1 MMLNTKKSDRQI
13 IRYRTHSCLEPS
25 HSRKIVRYPGHLA
38 YHRRCAIIATRL
50 KRREARKKKTNWL
63 YHRLLL
69 PPKVS
74 KRKESSKRNHD
85 FLAHHL
91 HTESKT
97 KPNSPRSIYRVNRAS
112 ARRLLRDQGY
122 FSERLRYSD
131 SWQISPNDVGGQN
144 KKGTCLSNEL
154 EPMPLNEWKIVLNK
168 KDQEESRDCFDK
180 QEHKDTEKKL
190 TWEPLKEGLEKQ
202 DCDVSIHNRE
212 DSYGVKCNED
222 ELELLSIEQRQYME
236 SEFPNSV
243 TDHSVWNFPILP
255 TSVIMAPLKLGM
267 LCHQKYPFQRKVR
280 KDAFSSFEVLAQKIN
295 LQPRPGIWKK
305 DKTSSSKYELKEPKV
320 NVIDLSLCLPP
331 VENNP
336 HETNFSNFSPKRR
349 SDIDDKN
356 QDMLFGPAI
365 SSFPN
370 DKVVSSHNIKEDEY
384 GAGSDPAQNMGA
396 TSHNPIVRKLL
407 GSNKWS
413 SRPLSTKSAPVGN
426 KFIGRH
432 NQIVKNI
439 AKSKQW
445 TGRPQ
450 TSNTLS
456 ANQLDPSS
464 ATARCWSTEEEEED
478 ESLFADE
485 KPKPQKRKKK
495 SGRKKKKQQ
504 EQEREL
510 SAKTGPLESATDL
523 LDDDIFAELLK
534 LYTPRDSQRN
544 SATNSKSTFQRKKK
558 RKRSGSK
565 KKEDMRKALRE
576 DILVSL
582 RRNTAY
588 WFEVTSRLQTV
599 SGKSEP
605 KAEEDII
612 ENAPSSKGKKNL
624 RAAVHKAFP
633 KLDRGKQG
641 SSIDTASVPLSPK
654 LPLIDQKK
662 PPSKFYRAA
671 AAVVN
676 AERNYYNFLPPLN
689 ASWSE
694 ALEDLFPAVGQDS
707 EDSGLGGEKKAGKKK
722 SKRGGKKKG
731 EEGGLDDPGQ
741 TAVSTVS
748 DSRAGSSKRSSGS
761 PHSSKP
767 TSARSSKSS
776 SAHRRMH
783 DPLSYDPKQFLGDN
797 NPPEDESELAKLQE
811 ALGGGGSTTLTES
824 EVFWFHL
831 PRSPSHRAAVFTLP
845 VQIKRLRGLGTVDYL
860 KKYMRLRTSRRQLH
874 SMVFTK
880 HRDLESIR
888 IERLLT
894 SDFGKALGDALG
906 GELSETQLEKLTSMV
921 PLPEEAMDKDFFVLI
936 AAFAERLFCYDLLA
950 AKDVEIEPRDLVEQ
964 LDFQQLDERLE
975 EVTLDPLLHRMLTTI
990 RDLG

>member
-1 MMLNTKKSDRQI
+1 MVLNTKKSDRQI
-13 IRYRTHSCLEPS
+13 IRYKTHSCLEPS
-25 HSRKIVRYPGHLA
+25 HSKKIVRYPGHLA

-50 KRREARKKKTNWL
+50 KRRGARKKKTNWL

-74 KRKESSKRNHD
+74 KKKRSSKRNHE
-85 FLAHHL
+85 FLEHHL
-91 HTESKT
+91 NTENKT
-97 KPNSPRSIYRVNRAS
+97 KSDNSRNVHCVRSGNLNRVS
-112 ARRLLRDQGY
+112 SRRMLKDQRY
-122 FSERLRYSD
+122 FSERLRSND
-131 SWQISPNDVGGQN
+131 SWQNSLNN
-144 KKGTCLSNEL
+144 KEGTCHSNEL

-168 KDQEESRDCFDK
+168 KDQEESADYFGQQD
-180 QEHKDTEKKL
+180 HNDTEKKL
-190 TWEPLKEGLEKQ
+190 TWEPSKEGLETQ
-202 DCDVSIHNRE
+202 GCDVSSHNRE
-212 DSYGVKCNED
+212 DGYGGKCKEV

-236 SEFPNSV
+236 SEFPNSI

-255 TSVIMAPLKLGM
+255 TSVITAPLKLGM
-267 LCHQKYPFQRKVR
+267 LYHQKYPFQRKMHN
-280 KDAFSSFEVLAQKIN
+280 DAFSSFEVLAQKIN

-320 NVIDLSLCLPP
+320 NVIDLSLCLPQ

-336 HETNFSNFSPKRR
+336 HETSYSIFAPKRH
-349 SDIDDKN
+349 SDIADKN
-356 QDMLFGPAI
+356 QDLFGPAV
-365 SSFPN
+365 SSFLN
-370 DKVVSSHNIKEDEY
+370 DKVVSSHSIKEDKCD
-384 GAGSDPAQNMGA
+384 AGSDPAQDMEA
-396 TSHNPIVRKLL
+396 TTHNPIVRKLL

-445 TGRPQ
+445 MGRPQ
-450 TSNTLS
+450 TSNTLG
-456 ANQLDPSS
+456 ANRLDPSS

-485 KPKPQKRKKK
+485 KPKPQKKKKK
-495 SGRKKKKQQ
+495 SGRKKKRQL

-544 SATNSKSTFQRKKK
+544 SATNSKSNFQRKKK

-582 RRNTAY
+582 KRNTAY

-599 SGKSEP
+599 SGKSGP

-612 ENAPSSKGKKNL
+612 ENTPNAKGKKNL

-633 KLDRGKQG
+633 KLNRGKQG
-641 SSIDTASVPLSPK
+641 SSIDKASRPLSPK

-671 AAVVN
+671 AAVVS

-707 EDSGLGGEKKAGKKK
+707 EDSGLGGEKKKAGKKK
-722 SKRGGKKKG
+722 SKRGGKK
-731 EEGGLDDPGQ
+731 
-741 TAVSTVS
+741 
-748 DSRAGSSKRSSGS
+748 
-761 PHSSKP
+761 
-767 TSARSSKSS
+767 
-776 SAHRRMH
+776 
-783 DPLSYDPKQFLGDN
+783 
-797 NPPEDESELAKLQE
+797 
-811 ALGGGGSTTLTES
+811 
-824 EVFWFHL
+824 
-831 PRSPSHRAAVFTLP
+831 
-845 VQIKRLRGLGTVDYL
+845 
-860 KKYMRLRTSRRQLH
+860 
-874 SMVFTK
+874 
-880 HRDLESIR
+880 
-888 IERLLT
+888 ER
-894 SDFGKALGDALG
+894 
-906 GELSETQLEKLTSMV
+906 
-921 PLPEEAMDKDFFVLI
+921 
-936 AAFAERLFCYDLLA
+936 
-950 AKDVEIEPRDLVEQ
+950 
-964 LDFQQLDERLE
+964 
-975 EVTLDPLLHRMLTTI
+975 
-990 RDLG
+990 